1 MKTLIVIGLALLIMG
16 FMGLWLASNLTYI
29 FEEEALTYVEAKP
42 QKWMPFQSMN
52 QQQFNFLS
60 GVLSVTLGIVV
71 LASSV
76 VLRMLEK

>member
-1 MKTLIVIGLALLIMG
+1 MKTLIVIGITLLIMG

-29 FEEEALTYVEAKP
+29 PEEEALTYIEAKP
-42 QKWMPFQSMN
+42 QKWMPFQSVN

-60 GVLSVTLGIVV
+60 GVLSLTFGIAV

-76 VLRMLEK
+76 VLPILEK